1 MNMQNLPLDRKTE
14 DSEYLKSL
22 LADAVR
28 AKPADALLL
37 SGGID
42 SSMLAALDPDI
53 PAITVGLD
61 GKSMDLGRA
70 QKVTE
75 HLGMRW
81 HPIVLSREE
90 AAGKIREIIRLT
102 NSYDPAVLND
112 IPTFT
117 GMTYARRHLGPRV
130 RNGEFADTLFAGY
143 SYLQHV
149 DDFRKYLA
157 DLIPNVILS
166 TTRIGDALGL
176 HTLHPYLERKV
187 VEFAKNTDPR
197 QHIAQVQTTVA
208 GDQAELMDGTS
219 ADRQTQRWTKI
230 LLRRSALGLLPIDIV
245 YRPKSDLEFGSG
257 MNDLSDDIASQIGDE
272 DLETLGKEK
281 KFWNRMHARLF
292 QMFQEMNL
300 EIRPPSNDS
309 EYACTWCGAGV
320 TKGRCHC
327 LTCGAYKANE

>member
-1 MNMQNLPLDRKTE
+1 MPLDRKTP
-14 DSEYLKSL
+14 DSQRLQEL
-22 LADAVR
+22 LANAVS
-28 AKPADALLL
+28 KTPADALLL

-42 SSMLAALDPDI
+42 SSMLAALDPDV

-61 GKSMDLGRA
+61 GKSTDLSRA
-70 QKVTE
+70 QQVTE
-75 HLGMRW
+75 YLGMRW
-81 HPIVLSREE
+81 HPIVLNRME
-90 AAGKIREIIRLT
+90 ASEKIREIIRLT

-117 GMTYARRHLGPRV
+117 GMNYARRHLGPRV

-149 DDFRKYLA
+149 DDFRAYLTN
-157 DLIPNVILS
+157 LIPNVILS
-166 TTRIGDALGL
+166 TTRIGDALGMQ
-176 HTLHPYLERKV
+176 TLHPYLDREV
-187 VEFAKNTDPR
+187 VEFAKRTDPR
-197 QHIAQVQTTVA
+197 SHIAEVQTAVA
-208 GDQAELMDGTS
+208 GDHAELADGS
-219 ADRQTQRWTKI
+219 ASGKKVQRWTKI

-257 MNDLSDDIASQIGDE
+257 MNDLSDEIGSQISDGDAE
-272 DLETLGKEK
+272 ALGKEK
-281 KFWNRMHARLF
+281 KFWNRMHARLY
-292 QMFQEMNL
+292 QMFREMGL
-300 EIRPPSNDS
+300 DIRPPASDD